1 MRPNRYRRDQRQLD
15 EEEEM
20 WFNEDD
26 DFDEGEAVVPATNS
40 SLINKKLNNELEAIG
55 SYTRCVAV
63 IADWTSFLWFRCVLG
78 KNIDKK
84 ADANNA
90 ARLFGNNT
98 KTSPT
103 MNNNLAATGALSVTQ
118 VDNKCSVS
126 LFKKVGVV
134 KYIIM

>member
-1 MRPNRYRRDQRQLD
+1 
-15 EEEEM
+15 M